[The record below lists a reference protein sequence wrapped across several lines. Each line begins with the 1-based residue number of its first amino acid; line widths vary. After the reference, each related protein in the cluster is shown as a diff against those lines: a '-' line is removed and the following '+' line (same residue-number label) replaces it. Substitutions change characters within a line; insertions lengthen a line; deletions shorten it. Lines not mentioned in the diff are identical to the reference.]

1 MLLKSRHGR
10 SLSRGALA
18 IALVAATSALVA
30 GPALAKD
37 KKAEAAAASGP
48 KLQATKAFVPTLVAL
63 GKAVEDAKKR
73 PEVLA
78 AQQNLSTATNA
89 YNAATTSAARKTA
102 AAERAN
108 ALSALSATITAEKA
122 QADAALAAAPA
133 PDDKFFVGQY
143 TAQLGVVA
151 QDMGLVR
158 KGYETMLATGKYP
171 PAETPKLQN
180 AIGSLCYDQ
189 KDWACVQTNLGAA
202 LAAGFKGDNTEVIL
216 ADSYIQQGQVQTGLQ
231 KLMDGIKAHNAAGT
245 PAPQEWY
252 RRGLSAAYKAK
263 LLDQAGAFAN
273 ALVEGYPTTENWAG
287 AISVL
292 RLVAKYEVQERLDL
306 MRLMQR
312 TNSFT
317 EGTDYAEFIQA
328 ADPRRLPAEVLPTI
342 EAGLKAGKLEATD
355 VFVTDAKAQATAR
368 VKEEQPTLPALEK
381 SASAPT
387 ATGVMIAATAD
398 AFLSYGLPA
407 KAEAM
412 YNAALAKGGADVQR
426 VTTRIGI
433 ALFDQGKYAEAK
445 ASFDKVTGIRR
456 PLAQLW
462 SIYAG
467 QKAAGK

>member
-10 SLSRGALA
+10 QLSRGALA
-18 IALVAATSALVA
+18 MALAAATSVLVA

-37 KKAEAAAASGP
+37 KKAEAAAPAGP
-48 KLQATKAFVPTLVAL
+48 KITPTKTFVPTIMAL
-63 GKAVEDAKKR
+63 GKAIDEAKKR
-73 PEVLA
+73 ADVIA
-78 AQQNLSTATNA
+78 AQQNLTAATNT
-89 YNAATTSAARKTA
+89 YNSATGSAARKA
-102 AAERAN
+102 AAAQRQEALN
-108 ALSALSATITAEKA
+108 ALSATLAAEKT
-122 QADAALAAAPA
+122 QADSALAAAPG
-133 PDDKFFVGQY
+133 PDDKFFIGQY

-158 KGYETMLATGKYP
+158 KGYEIMLGTGKYP
-171 PAETPKLQN
+171 AADTPKLQN
-180 AIGSLCYDQ
+180 AIGSICYDQ
-189 KDWACVQTNLGAA
+189 KDWACVQTNLTAA
-202 LAAGFKGDNTEVIL
+202 LAGGFKGDNTEVVL
-216 ADSYIQQGQVQTGLQ
+216 ADSFIQQGQVATGLQ

-245 PAPQEWY
+245 PAPQDWY

-263 LLDQAGAFAN
+263 LLDQAGNFAN
-273 ALVEGYPTTENWAG
+273 ALVEAYPTTDNWAG

-312 TNSFT
+312 THSFT

-328 ADPRRLPAEVLPTI
+328 ADPRRLPAEVLPAI
-342 EAGLKAGKLEATD
+342 DEGLKAGKLDAND
-355 VFVTDAKAQATAR
+355 VFVTDARAQAAAR

-381 SASAPT
+381 SASAPS

-398 AFLSYGLPA
+398 AFLSYGQPA

-426 VTTRIGI
+426 VMTRIGI
-433 ALFDQGKYAEAK
+433 AQFDQGKYADAK
-445 ASFDKVTGIRR
+445 ATFDKVTGIRQ

-462 SIYAG
+462 SIYSA
-467 QKAAGK
+467 QKAKGG